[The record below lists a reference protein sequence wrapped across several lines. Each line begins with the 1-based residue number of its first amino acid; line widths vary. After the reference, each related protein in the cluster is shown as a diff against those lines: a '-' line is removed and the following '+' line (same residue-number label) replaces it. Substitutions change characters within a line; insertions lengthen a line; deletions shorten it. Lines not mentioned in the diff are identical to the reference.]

1 MALAAGGVLA
11 FAGSAAAAPLPGRS
25 TAARPAGQADVVALR
40 ALDAALSQRGTRY
53 RSGGSGPGGFDCSGL
68 VQWSYRQAGLYLPRT
83 AAAQSRVGTR
93 VSLSQIRPGD
103 LIFYSYGGGVG
114 HVAMAAGDGMLIES
128 SQSGHP
134 VAKRRIY
141 TRGLAVIRRVAEPP
155 PTATAPAPPAVR
167 NGGAGTPWR
176 SGAPSRVW

>member
-1 MALAAGGVLA
+1 MSRGKHAKPTSYQHLPTALAAVALAAGGV
-11 FAGSAAAAPLPGRS
+11 FAVGGSAIAAPLPSSG
-25 TAARPAGQADVVALR
+25 TEARFAGQTDVIALR
-40 ALDAALSQRGTRY
+40 ALDAALSQLGTRY
-53 RSGGSGPGGFDCSGL
+53 RSGGNRPGGFDCSGL

-83 AAAQSRVGTR
+83 AAAQSRVGIR

-103 LIFYSYGGGVG
+103 LIFYSYGGRVG

-141 TRGLAVIRRVAEPP
+141 TRGLVAIRRVA
-155 PTATAPAPPAVR
+155 
-167 NGGAGTPWR
+167 
-176 SGAPSRVW
+176 

>member
-1 MALAAGGVLA
+1 VSRGKHAKPTSHHHLPTALAAITLAAGGVLA
-11 FAGSAAAAPLPGRS
+11 CVGSATAAPLPGS
-25 TAARPAGQADVVALR
+25 TATRSAGQANVIALR
-40 ALDAALSQRGTRY
+40 ALDAALSQLGTRY
-53 RSGGSGPGGFDCSGL
+53 RGGGSRPGGFDCSGL

-83 AAAQSRVGTR
+83 AAAQSRIGVR

-103 LIFYSYGGGVG
+103 LIFYSYGGRVG

-141 TRGLAVIRRVAEPP
+141 TRGLVAIRRVA
-155 PTATAPAPPAVR
+155 
-167 NGGAGTPWR
+167 
-176 SGAPSRVW
+176 

>member
-1 MALAAGGVLA
+1 MSRGKHAKPTSHPHFPTALAAVTLAVGGVLS
-11 FAGSAAAAPLPGRS
+11 FAGSAAAAPVPSNSTVARS
-25 TAARPAGQADVVALR
+25 AGQDHVIALR

-53 RSGGSGPGGFDCSGL
+53 RSGGNRPGGFDCSGL
-68 VQWSYRQAGLYLPRT
+68 VQWSYRQAGLHLPRT

-103 LIFYSYGGGVG
+103 LLFYSYGGRVG

-128 SQSGHP
+128 SQSGRP

-141 TRGLAVIRRVAEPP
+141 TRGLAAIRRVA
-155 PTATAPAPPAVR
+155 
-167 NGGAGTPWR
+167 
-176 SGAPSRVW
+176 

>member
-1 MALAAGGVLA
+1 MTLAAGGVLT
-11 FAGSAAAAPLPGRS
+11 FVGSAVAAPLPSSRP
-25 TAARPAGQADVVALR
+25 AAQSAGQADAIALR

-53 RSGGSGPGGFDCSGL
+53 RSGGSRPGGFDCSGL

-83 AAAQSRVGTR
+83 AAAQSRVGAR
-93 VSLSQIRPGD
+93 VSLSQIQPGD
-103 LIFYSYGGGVG
+103 LLFYAYGGRIG

-141 TRGLAVIRRVAEPP
+141 TRGLAAIRRVA
-155 PTATAPAPPAVR
+155 
-167 NGGAGTPWR
+167 
-176 SGAPSRVW
+176 

>member
-1 MALAAGGVLA
+1 VRAFLKAAMSRVGMPYVWGAAG
-11 FAGSAAAAPLPGRS
+11 PRS
-25 TAARPAGQADVVALR
+25 
-40 ALDAALSQRGTRY
+40 
-53 RSGGSGPGGFDCSGL
+53 FDCSGL

-155 PTATAPAPPAVR
+155 PTATSPAPEPHAVR
-167 NGGAGTPWR
+167 NGGAGSPWR
-176 SGAPSRVW
+176 SGAASRVW